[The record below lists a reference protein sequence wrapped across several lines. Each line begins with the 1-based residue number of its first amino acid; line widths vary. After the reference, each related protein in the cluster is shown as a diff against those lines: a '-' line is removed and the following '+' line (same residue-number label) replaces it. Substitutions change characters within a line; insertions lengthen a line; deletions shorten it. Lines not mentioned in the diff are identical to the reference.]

1 MRPGRDW
8 TDRVPM
14 IAEAMAA
21 LRVKFVALD
30 GEERG
35 VRGLPGFLTPA
46 LMVLCS
52 AERRLDPAGWED

>member
-30 GEERG
+30 GEER
-35 VRGLPGFLTPA
+35 VVCEVCLGFSL
-46 LMVLCS
+46 
-52 AERRLDPAGWED
+52 RL